1 MANLININQIKV
13 ASSRRWD
20 DKNGTKINREVK
32 FVPII
37 DGTVH
42 LPYLR
47 AMFSNA
53 TGLAVHDSKKNST
66 THFRRVNDKLYCP
79 GYKLQLKSDQTF
91 FCTYGNDETSSQPSA
106 TLPRNQSDPTLS
118 ATPGT
123 VHPAKHSTTRPSRDP
138 LVNNNISP
146 GCVNQINVN
155 GFEGHW
161 KSKKKDVLKAADKGG
176 FILFSN
182 LEAKFDVWKAI
193 PVEKDGTILL
203 SSLEAKFG
211 GATGLGYWGKG
222 RRRIMAIMN
231 KSCFLPPTRSKEGS
245 DSENHHRFVKWAQAR
260 RALYTT
266 GEKYTF

>member
-1 MANLININQIKV
+1 M
-13 ASSRRWD
+13 
-20 DKNGTKINREVK
+20 
-32 FVPII
+32 

-66 THFRRVNDKLYCP
+66 THFLRVNDKLYCP
-79 GYKLQLKSDQTF
+79 GYKLHQKSDQTF
-91 FCTYGNDETSSQPSA
+91 FCTYGNDETRSQPSA
-106 TLPRNQSDPTLS
+106 TLPRNHSDATLS

-123 VHPAKHSTTRPSRDP
+123 VRPAKHSTTRPSREP
-138 LVNNNISP
+138 LVNKNISP
-146 GCVNQINVN
+146 GSVTQINVN

-161 KSKKKDVLKAADKGG
+161 KSKKKDVLKAAEKDG

-193 PVEKDGTILL
+193 PVENDGTILL

-211 GATGLGYWGKG
+211 GATGLGWRTRGG
-222 RRRIMAIMN
+222 RRRIMMRRAIMN
-231 KSCFLPPTRSKEGS
+231 KSCFLPPTRSKKYS
-245 DSENHHRFVKWAQAR
+245 DSENHHRFVKWAQAKASFIHWR
-260 RALYTT
+260 EIYFLGR
-266 GEKYTF
+266 KNKSTF

>member
-1 MANLININQIKV
+1 M
-13 ASSRRWD
+13 

-32 FVPII
+32 LVPIK
-37 DGTVH
+37 DGIVHHVHQWIVH

-106 TLPRNQSDPTLS
+106 TLPRNHSD
-118 ATPGT
+118 
-123 VHPAKHSTTRPSRDP
+123 STTRPSRDP
-138 LVNNNISP
+138 LVNNVSP
-146 GCVNQINVN
+146 GSVTQINVN

-161 KSKKKDVLKAADKGG
+161 KSKKKDVLKAAEKDG
-176 FILFSN
+176 LSN

-193 PVEKDGTILL
+193 PVEKDGSILL

-211 GATGLGYWGKG
+211 GATGLGYWDKG
-222 RRRIMAIMN
+222 RRRIVMRD
-231 KSCFLPPTRSKEGS
+231 KKRFLPPTRRRKYS
-245 DSENHHRFVKWAQAR
+245 DSENYHHFVTWAQAR
-260 RALYTT
+260 RALYTR
-266 GEKYTF
+266 EKNRHLTLK